1 MPKLL
6 ARLGLGSVPALT
18 GPACAVCLAGPVL
31 QAPIVAAG
39 LTGVAFVLHYLLWV
53 VAPVNLL
60 PLWLG
65 FRRHHNPWGLRLGA
79 LGALLVVLALLV
91 HAPFHLA
98 AGLHDLM
105 WLGVALFIAG
115 GIADWLG
122 HRPRRSMQE
131 IVVRLATPNR

>member
-6 ARLGLGSVPALT
+6 ARLGLGSAPALT
-18 GPACAVCLAGPVL
+18 GPACAVCLAGTAL

-65 FRRHHNPWGLRLGA
+65 YRRHHDPWGLRLGGV
-79 LGALLVVLALLV
+79 GALLVVLALLV

-98 AGLHDLM
+98 AELHNLM
-105 WLGVALFIAG
+105 WLGVALLIAA
-115 GIADWLG
+115 GIADLLA
-122 HRPRRSMQE
+122 RRRWGIVPE
-131 IVVRLATPNR
+131 IVVRYGTPNR